1 MWKMVQHFKG
11 ASLNLMKKLKVKA
24 PKHAEQSRVM
34 ASLGLGKLTAVEGRA
49 RLLRPEAVNRAIHA
63 LAIQAL
69 TTEYQVFMKSLVKLP
84 SPGKP
89 LYDPHGDGEHEDPE
103 PERKYL
109 RTHPKRRMENFQW
122 KPGQREYIASLSR
135 YTRITEE
142 MRLVHNY
149 TAEAK
154 QFHVVGPFSK
164 DQPEATCT
172 KCGVKIKM
180 IDHYGR
186 TAETASISVRW
197 QRARTHCSGTPTAE
211 GGLEIIGLDTESENR
226 RTAARAR
233 NEQVDTWNTRNWAQL
248 PRRHHYDQI
257 VPSNVHRLRCIRPNC
272 GKEYHVKTLSCN
284 LNGKSLGK
292 CKGEELPGEN
302 TMAPCPLV
310 SNFPVPPAE
319 QPGTSKE
326 STRPPVPV

>member
-1 MWKMVQHFKG
+1 MVLAPDELGHDTSDGNGVLGSHDTGHCVGHSGTRPPRRDWKMVQHFNA

-49 RLLRPEAVNRAIHA
+49 QLLRPEAVNRAIHA

-69 TTEYQVFMKSLVKLP
+69 TTEYKVFMKSLVKLP
-84 SPGKP
+84 SPGRP

-109 RTHPKRRMENFQW
+109 RTHPTRRMENFPW
-122 KPGQREYIASLSR
+122 KPGQREYIASLPR
-135 YTRITEE
+135 CVRITEE

-180 IDHYGR
+180 IDHYGQCQFVGSEH
-186 TAETASISVRW
+186 A
-197 QRARTHCSGTPTAE
+197 PTV
-211 GGLEIIGLDTESENR
+211 
-226 RTAARAR
+226 
-233 NEQVDTWNTRNWAQL
+233 Q
-248 PRRHHYDQI
+248 
-257 VPSNVHRLRCIRPNC
+257 
-272 GKEYHVKTLSCN
+272 EYWSPKAVSKL
-284 LNGKSLGK
+284 
-292 CKGEELPGEN
+292 
-302 TMAPCPLV
+302 LV
-310 SNFPVPPAE
+310 STQKQKTDVRQHVHGTNKSI
-319 QPGTSKE
+319 PGIREIGHNYHDDITTVKLYLQTFIIFGAYAQIEGRSI
-326 STRPPVPV
+326 T